1 MHANAWFYYRPT
13 QQKSHNSSA
22 CVHCM
27 DRLDVFYKTHNNIFL
42 QYHVLAN
49 QVRGFSSVASRYF
62 FKSYYLNV
70 KVFFDFSS
78 AGQF

>member
-1 MHANAWFYYRPT
+1 MHAKARFYYRPT
-13 QQKSHNSSA
+13 QQKSNNSSA

-27 DRLDVFYKTHNNIFL
+27 DRLVVFYKTHSNVFL
-42 QYHVLAN
+42 QYRVLGN
-49 QVRGFSSVASRYF
+49 KVSFFPSVASRFF

-70 KVFFDFSS
+70 KVFSDLSS

>member
-1 MHANAWFYYRPT
+1 MHAKAWFYYRPT

-27 DRLDVFYKTHNNIFL
+27 DRLVVFYKAHSNIFL
-42 QYHVLAN
+42 QYRVLGN
-49 QVRGFSSVASRYF
+49 QVRGFSSVASRFF

-70 KVFFDFSS
+70 KVFSDLSS